1 MPFLPFLLRLSF
13 TKLKCGRGDNLGQT
27 LCDNQR
33 SRGLRRKC
41 SWSTDYLKTV
51 IPSIDS
57 FGNLQT
63 RSYRLLRH
71 HHLLYSLCCCTPLCT
86 QAFVLAVEAI
96 TSTPSFSGEFP
107 FKFPCLPILIVLIL
121 MQRMSS
127 LLKKCRLC
135 FFVFQFLFPQH
146 SPSL

>member
-1 MPFLPFLLRLSF
+1 MGEGI
-13 TKLKCGRGDNLGQT
+13 TWGRRCAITSD
-27 LCDNQR
+27 R
-33 SRGLRRKC
+33 RGLRRKC